1 MKNLADKC
9 KVIIEFLEFFAPLC
23 VTYITVFQYSFGP
36 LSKRFF
42 KKVCHT
48 VIEISTIKKNNYN

>member
-48 VIEISTIKKNNYN
+48 VIEISTI